1 MAQAAD
7 ARLSRAEVLR
17 RRLVAQSAT
26 DGDASSTPRGPS
38 ARTVRAQQPNPI
50 CPDFHVAANAPY
62 ASSNER
68 PTGDGNPKSLRS
80 PADPALLPCLLRR
93 DYEQFRA
100 VYLQRQA
107 PEACCIRRLLC
118 SGQRTTSSCLSSPAC
133 AARARASHGCLA
145 CARSWAVSGVSAG
158 HIPHTHGSLSA
169 WRLSCGQARRGCV
182 LHAHAL

>member
-26 DGDASSTPRGPS
+26 DGDASPTPRGPS

-68 PTGDGNPKSLRS
+68 PTAVDAQGAYGAQLT
-80 PADPALLPCLLRR
+80 LPCCLV
-93 DYEQFRA
+93 FSGKTTAPTRA
-100 VYLQRQA
+100 VHLQRQA
-107 PEACCIRRLLC
+107 PETCCIRRLLC

-133 AARARASHGCLA
+133 AARARASHGCLS

>member
-26 DGDASSTPRGPS
+26 DGDASPTPRGPS

-68 PTGDGNPKSLRS
+68 PTAVDAQGAYGAQLT
-80 PADPALLPCLLRR
+80 LPCCHVFLGVTTNSFELSTSNDKRRKPAAFGGSYARASALLRR
-93 DYEQFRA
+93 AGLAQHAQRERA
-100 VYLQRQA
+100 
-107 PEACCIRRLLC
+107 
-118 SGQRTTSSCLSSPAC
+118 
-133 AARARASHGCLA
+133 
-145 CARSWAVSGVSAG
+145 
-158 HIPHTHGSLSA
+158 
-169 WRLSCGQARRGCV
+169 
-182 LHAHAL
+182 LHMDA